1 MTLTCGQARSGMC
14 WQAAAL
20 GRVVHLP
27 AGNIISQHNNRPVAT
42 APAGRRAAPSP
53 SPAGPGCLMPA
64 GLPASLYDPLPLAP
78 VRVPDIASASR
89 RSGAECGLAGA
100 SFSF

>member
-1 MTLTCGQARSGMC
+1 MTLTCGQARAGMC
-14 WQAAAL
+14 WQAAARSGAL
-20 GRVVHLP
+20 F
-27 AGNIISQHNNRPVAT
+27 ICRPVT
-42 APAGRRAAPSP
+42 SFPNTTIDLSLRLRRAAAPSL
-53 SPAGPGCLMPA
+53 AGPACLTLA
-64 GLPASLYDPLPLAP
+64 RLPASLYDPLPLAP

>member
-1 MTLTCGQARSGMC
+1 MTLTCGQAR
-14 WQAAAL
+14 
-20 GRVVHLP
+20 
-27 AGNIISQHNNRPVAT
+27 AGAGT
-42 APAGRRAAPSP
+42 AGRRPRSDALFICRPVTSFPNTTIDLSLRLRRAAAPSL
-53 SPAGPGCLMPA
+53 AGPGCLMPA
-64 GLPASLYDPLPLAP
+64 RLPASLYDPLPLAP

>member
-1 MTLTCGQARSGMC
+1 MTLTCGQARAGMC

-42 APAGRRAAPSP
+42 APAG
-53 SPAGPGCLMPA
+53 PACLTLA
-64 GLPASLYDPLPLAP
+64 RLPASLYDPLPLAP